1 MCSLSMGLVLLTKHY
16 TLSLNGYRSCGGLRE
31 SQHVRRG
38 RRARVDGL
46 YSVMKRRSACTF
58 VAITIAAMACG
69 SIAPAAT
76 SGKPV
81 VSSPSGPLAPSEP
94 LSSVQR
100 RWVDSTL
107 ATLSLHDR
115 VGQMVMVWMLGDY
128 SNTRDSSYAEV
139 IRWVERDHIGGVSMS
154 LGTPIEVAAK
164 LNDLQRRA
172 VVPLLT
178 SADLEPGLGRL
189 EGGLFA
195 HYMLDAGSATV
206 FPPAMAIAA
215 TGRDSDAFEVGRATA
230 QEGRA
235 VGIQI
240 NFAPVVDVN
249 NNPSNPVINTRS
261 FGEDPKRVARLSA
274 LFVRGATAGGQLA
287 TAKHFPGHGDTD
299 VDSHV
304 GLPVVAANM
313 SRLEAVELVPFRAA
327 IDAGAALVMTAHIA
341 LPAVQGDS
349 TTPATLAPRIITG
362 LLRDTLGFRGVAITD
377 AMTMEGIGKG
387 YTTEQSSVL
396 AVKAGADIL
405 LKPSDPT
412 RAINAVV
419 EAVERG
425 EIARSRIDS
434 AARHVLELKARSGV
448 YAARIVSLE
457 RLRDVVG
464 APEHRALAADI
475 AKRAITLLRDR
486 NNLIPMSDTGRT
498 LVVHYA
504 PETEI
509 KAGRTFEATLR
520 SLRAAGERR
529 GLVQVARVLPN
540 ATADVL
546 DSLDRVADGVST
558 VVVTAYVRR
567 VEGEGR
573 FAMPQHVAS
582 WVDRLAQRRKVIV
595 VSFGNPYLI
604 RQFGNVGSYV
614 VTYGVSDDLERAAAL
629 AVTGRGAIS
638 GRVPVSLPGFFHA
651 GDGLRR
657 DANSER

>member
-1 MCSLSMGLVLLTKHY
+1 MNPPRTLTI
-16 TLSLNGYRSCGGLRE
+16 SIAVSVAASACGAFAPAT
-31 SQHVRRG
+31 SPT
-38 RRARVDGL
+38 A
-46 YSVMKRRSACTF
+46 SVMS
-58 VAITIAAMACG
+58 V
-69 SIAPAAT
+69 SPA
-76 SGKPV
+76 
-81 VSSPSGPLAPSEP
+81 EP
-94 LSSVQR
+94 LSPSRVLTSEQH

-107 ATLSLHDR
+107 AALSLRDR

-172 VVPLLT
+172 TVPLLV

-206 FPPAMAIAA
+206 FPPAMAIAS
-215 TGRDSDAFEVGRATA
+215 TGRDSDAYDVGRAIA

-235 VGIQI
+235 VGIHI

-274 LFVRGATAGGQLA
+274 LFVRGATDGGQLA

-304 GLPVVAANM
+304 GLPVVSANM
-313 SRLEAVELVPFRAA
+313 ARLEQVELVPFKSA
-327 IDAGAALVMTAHIA
+327 IDAGAGLVMTAHIA

-349 TTPATLAPRIITG
+349 NTPATLSPRIIRA

-396 AVKAGADIL
+396 AVTAGADIL

-412 RAINAVV
+412 RAIDAVV
-419 EAVERG
+419 AAVERG
-425 EIARSRIDS
+425 DIARSRIDS
-434 AARHVLELKARSGV
+434 AARRVLELKARSGLSV
-448 YAARIVSLE
+448 APVVSLE
-457 RLRDVVG
+457 QLRDIVG
-464 APEHRALAADI
+464 SPEHRSLAADI
-475 AKRAITLLRDR
+475 ARRAITLLRDR
-486 NNLIPMSDTGRT
+486 DTLVPMTDTGRV

-509 KAGRTFEATLR
+509 KAGRMFEATLR
-520 SLRAAGERR
+520 GGRGTADRR
-529 GLVQVARVLPN
+529 RSIQVARILPS

-546 DSLDRVADGVST
+546 DSLSRLADGAAT
-558 VVVTAYVRR
+558 VIVTAYVRR

-573 FAMPQHVAS
+573 VAVPQHIAS
-582 WVDRLAQRRKVIV
+582 WIDRLAQRRRVIV

-604 RQFGNVGSYV
+604 KQFPNVGSYM
-614 VTYGVSDDLERAAAL
+614 VTYGVSDDLERATGLAL
-629 AVTGRGAIS
+629 MGRTAIS
-638 GRVPVSLPGFFHA
+638 GRVPVSLPGFFRA
-651 GDGLRR
+651 GDGEPRVGGR
-657 DANSER
+657 

>member
-1 MCSLSMGLVLLTKHY
+1 MTPRVRCLLLGLLT
-16 TLSLNGYRSCGGLRE
+16 
-31 SQHVRRG
+31 
-38 RRARVDGL
+38 A
-46 YSVMKRRSACTF
+46 
-58 VAITIAAMACG
+58 IAACSSFASQTG
-69 SIAPAAT
+69 IRAPT
-76 SGKPV
+76 FPPLV
-81 VSSPSGPLAPSEP
+81 GPLSPLEP
-94 LSSVQR
+94 LSPTQT

-115 VGQMVMVWMLGDY
+115 VSQMVMIWMLGDY

-139 IRWVERDHIGGVSMS
+139 IRWVEQDHVGGVSMS

-172 VVPLLT
+172 RVPLLT

-215 TGRDSDAFEVGRATA
+215 TGRDSDAYDVARTTA
-230 QEGRA
+230 REGRA
-235 VGIQI
+235 AGIQI

-249 NNPSNPVINTRS
+249 NNPANPVINTRS
-261 FGEDPKRVARLSA
+261 FGEDPQRVARLSA
-274 LFVRGATAGGQLA
+274 LFVRGAMAGGQLA

-304 GLPVVAANM
+304 GLPVVMANM
-313 SRLEAVELVPFRAA
+313 ARLESVELVPFKAA

-341 LPAVQGDS
+341 LPAIQGDS
-349 TTPATLAPRIITG
+349 STPATLSPRIITG
-362 LLRDTLGFRGVAITD
+362 LLRDTLAFRGVAITD

-419 EAVERG
+419 AAVERG

-434 AARHVLELKARSGV
+434 AARHVLELKVRSGV
-448 YAARIVSLE
+448 AMSPIVSLE

-475 AKRAITLLRDR
+475 ARRAITLLRDR
-486 NNLIPMSDTGRT
+486 DRLVPMPDSGRT
-498 LVVHYA
+498 LIVHYA

-520 SLRAAGERR
+520 TGRGAMDRR
-529 GLVQVARVLPN
+529 HPVQIARILPT
-540 ATADVL
+540 ATPDAL
-546 DSLDRVADGVST
+546 ASLDRLADGAAT
-558 VVVTAYVRR
+558 VIVTAYVRR

-573 FAMPQHVAS
+573 FAIPPQIAS
-582 WVDRLAQRRKVIV
+582 WIDRLAQRRKVIV

-604 RQFGNVGSYV
+604 GQFPNVGSYL
-614 VTYGVSDDLERAAAL
+614 VTYGVGDDLERATAL
-629 AVTGRGAIS
+629 ALMGREPITGRA
-638 GRVPVSLPGFFHA
+638 PVSLPGFFQA
-651 GDGLRR
+651 GDGVRR
-657 DANSER
+657 AGPGGD